1 MRIISGQW
9 RGRKIAEPQGRDVTR
24 PTTDRVR
31 EAMASM
37 VDSSRPD
44 GISGAR
50 VLDAFAG
57 SGALGIEMLSRGAS
71 FATFFDINRSAAA
84 LVRKNLESLSA
95 PRSADRVFCGDC
107 LASAARG
114 RIEGAPFDL
123 VMVDAPYALGAAPAV
138 QLAEALAE
146 SGMLAPGALV
156 LAEHAATDEG
166 PRPCGFSLEREKRY
180 GSTAV
185 DLLRFDGPFGAQDDD
200 C

>member
-37 VDSSRPD
+37 VDSSLPQ
-44 GISGAR
+44 GIEGAR
-50 VLDAFAG
+50 VLAAFAG
-57 SGALGIEMLSRGAS
+57 SGALGIC
-71 FATFFDINRSAAA
+71 
-84 LVRKNLESLSA
+84 A
-95 PRSADRVFCGDC
+95 PRSSYRVFCADC

-123 VMVDAPYALGAAPAV
+123 VMVDAPYALGADPAT
-138 QLAEALAE
+138 QLAESLVK
-146 SGMLAPGALV
+146 SGLLTSGALV
-156 LAEHAATDEG
+156 LVEHAAADEG
-166 PRPCGFSLEREKRY
+166 PRPDGFIVEREKRY

-185 DLLRFDGPFGAQDDD
+185 DLLRFDGSLTIEDIDR
-200 C
+200 

>member
-37 VDSSRPD
+37 VDSSLPQ
-44 GISGAR
+44 GIEGAR

-57 SGALGIEMLSRGAS
+57 SGALGIEMLSRGAA
-71 FATFFDINRSAAA
+71 FAAFFDINRSAAA
-84 LVRKNLESLSA
+84 LVRKNLESLCA
-95 PRSADRVFCGDC
+95 PRSSYRVFCADC

-123 VMVDAPYALGAAPAV
+123 VMVDAPYA
-138 QLAEALAE
+138 
-146 SGMLAPGALV
+146 
-156 LAEHAATDEG
+156 
-166 PRPCGFSLEREKRY
+166 
-180 GSTAV
+180 
-185 DLLRFDGPFGAQDDD
+185 
-200 C
+200 